1 VDILQKLIIKKL
13 KMKKFLEK
21 YLIGQMLKSKKFW
34 YAISS
39 VVIPSIVTLLGV
51 DETTASN
58 LYYALL
64 TLVVGQGIADVAKSK
79 K

>member
-1 VDILQKLIIKKL
+1 
-13 KMKKFLEK
+13 MKKFLEK

-39 VVIPSIVTLLGV
+39 VIVPAIVTWLGV
-51 DETTASN
+51 EVETAKE

-64 TLVVGQGIADVAKSK
+64 TLVVGQGIADVAKK

>member
-1 VDILQKLIIKKL
+1 
-13 KMKKFLEK
+13 MKKFFQK

-39 VVIPSIVTLLGV
+39 VVVPALVTYLGV
-51 DETTASN
+51 DSETARE
-58 LYYALL
+58 LYHALL
-64 TLVVGQGIADVAKSK
+64 VLIVGQGIADISK

>member
-1 VDILQKLIIKKL
+1 
-13 KMKKFLEK
+13 MKKFLEK